1 MLRVHFLCL
10 NLSILSLLSCTFS
23 LRLSLWPIQRCGS
36 QAQLDCQSAA
46 AAYISALQLS
56 QGRIIPPANHRSTPS
71 IHPIHLSVKQ
81 IRTPSPPSP
90 PVPPSPS
97 PHHHHLHLLL
107 SKQLPPQKNWDPF
120 NSPTST
126 FTHKHLPSL
135 ERGKHT
141 KRYIVCVCACVH
153 TSMNTCTNRG
163 KGQHW
168 TNKWFMLC
176 NYTQRTQCTPMT
188 L

>member
-1 MLRVHFLCL
+1 MFKSIFSLSPLLHFLPL
-10 NLSILSLLSCTFS
+10 SFFVANPALRFPGSARLSISSSSLHL
-23 LRLSLWPIQRCGS
+23 
-36 QAQLDCQSAA
+36 SAA
-46 AAYISALQLS
+46 AEP
-56 QGRIIPPANHRSTPS
+56 GPHHPACQSPLYTFNPS
-71 IHPIHLSVKQ
+71 Y
-81 IRTPSPPSP
+81 PSLCKADSHTVPP